1 MPKKVKKLFTSVSF
15 KQSLIVLVPMII
27 VSTFGVVFFSHSLV
41 NGMKNEIL
49 RGMFS
54 ACASYRET
62 ITMRNGETDGSQLED
77 LLKADTGMDFTYF
90 EGAERAATSILNADG
105 QKPLGTKAAP
115 EVISNVL
122 VSGNVYSSTNT
133 DVNGTPYY
141 VVYMPVQ
148 KGGNVSGM
156 AFVGLPRTSVARY
169 VLSQTRIMMIV
180 SVSFI
185 IFIALLMYFTTSR
198 LISAVKESSE
208 AIQKIAAGEMDVKLS
223 TELLSRRDEFG
234 DMARTISRTSSKL
247 REVIGHNLTAEEKML
262 VDELD
267 TAIEEKQLVVYFQPK
282 YHIQGENPVIDS
294 AEALIR
300 WQHPQR
306 GMISPGLFIP
316 LFEKTGMIYRLD
328 LFVWQE
334 AARHINAWKKQFG
347 VTVPVSVNVSRTDIY
362 SADVIEELKLIVA
375 ENEISPADL
384 HLEITESAYARD
396 FEQLISIIVN
406 LRALGFKIEMDD
418 FGSGYS
424 SLNMLAELPIDAI
437 KLDMRF
443 MQGEGH
449 KRNMMLSLIFDIAKA
464 LAVPSIAEGVE
475 TKEQMEMLKKMGC
488 DIIQGYYFS
497 RPLPAADFAALLASQ
512 TDRNA

>member
-62 ITMRNGETDGSQLED
+62 ITMRNGEADGSQLED

-185 IFIALLMYFTTSR
+185 IFIALLMYITTSR

-234 DMARTISRTSSKL
+234 FPERHQNCAKSSGTI
-247 REVIGHNLTAEEKML
+247 
-262 VDELD
+262 
-267 TAIEEKQLVVYFQPK
+267 
-282 YHIQGENPVIDS
+282 
-294 AEALIR
+294 
-300 WQHPQR
+300 
-306 GMISPGLFIP
+306 
-316 LFEKTGMIYRLD
+316 
-328 LFVWQE
+328 
-334 AARHINAWKKQFG
+334 
-347 VTVPVSVNVSRTDIY
+347 
-362 SADVIEELKLIVA
+362 
-375 ENEISPADL
+375 
-384 HLEITESAYARD
+384 
-396 FEQLISIIVN
+396 
-406 LRALGFKIEMDD
+406 
-418 FGSGYS
+418 
-424 SLNMLAELPIDAI
+424 
-437 KLDMRF
+437 
-443 MQGEGH
+443 
-449 KRNMMLSLIFDIAKA
+449 
-464 LAVPSIAEGVE
+464 
-475 TKEQMEMLKKMGC
+475 
-488 DIIQGYYFS
+488 
-497 RPLPAADFAALLASQ
+497 
-512 TDRNA
+512 